1 MSKSSRSFKSVWA
14 LTAVARRV
22 AMVVVEI
29 FMVVVMLARCA
40 RVDGLV
46 IGVRVVVVVGCAMY
60 VRTRLHAWLGFLSG
74 FMGEKPLER

>member
-1 MSKSSRSFKSVWA
+1 MV
-14 LTAVARRV
+14 
-22 AMVVVEI
+22 VVVEI

-40 RVDGLV
+40 GMGGLV
-46 IGVRVVVVVGCAMY
+46 IGVRVVVVVVGCAMY